1 VTPPDNSAGLELIGP
16 LLARLRNGRGWSQLR
31 LADTLCQVTGRI
43 TVTRHEVSRWER
55 AVRLP
60 GPFWL
65 DALAVALQTPRR
77 ELDAAVHATRQRIP
91 GSGYPA
97 RAHDRPGGPGYGGHR
112 RRRICWPR
120 STTARWMTCPT
131 WHTPGWP
138 GRLTL
143 ATALPAR
150 TR

>member
-1 VTPPDNSAGLELIGP
+1 VTRPDTSASAGPELIGP

-77 ELDAAVHATRQRIP
+77 ELDAAVARH
-91 GSGYPA
+91 PA
-97 RAHDRPGGPGYGGHR
+97 ADSRPGRTTGRAAMVVAATGGAG
-112 RRRICWPR
+112 
-120 STTARWMTCPT
+120 SA
-131 WHTPGWP
+131 G
-138 GRLTL
+138 
-143 ATALPAR
+143 R
-150 TR
+150 TRPPHAG